1 MRAILDTSVIVAE
14 EQGRELATERLP
26 DAAAVSTV
34 TLAELEIGVRTSRT
48 RRIRQQRV
56 STLRRVRARFVA
68 LPIDE
73 QVASAFAKI
82 ATSTGRP
89 RRYADVQDMWIAA
102 TAKAHGAMLFT
113 QDGDFERFAGVE
125 VVRV

>member
-1 MRAILDTSVIVAE
+1 MRGILDTSVIVAE

-26 DAAAVSTV
+26 KASAVSMV
-34 TLAELEIGVRTSRT
+34 TLAELEIGVHTSPT
-48 RRIRQQRV
+48 RQIRMQRLA
-56 STLRRVRARFVA
+56 TLRRVRERFVA

-73 QVASAFAKI
+73 QVASAFAGI
-82 ATSTGRP
+82 ATATGRP

-113 QDGDFERFAGVE
+113 QDGDFARFEGVV